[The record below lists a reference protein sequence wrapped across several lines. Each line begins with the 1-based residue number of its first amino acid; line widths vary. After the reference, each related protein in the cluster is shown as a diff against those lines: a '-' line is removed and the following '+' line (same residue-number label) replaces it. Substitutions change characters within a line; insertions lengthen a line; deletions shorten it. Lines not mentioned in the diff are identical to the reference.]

1 MRKTDIGTKLKNA
14 RNNAELTQ
22 EDIAEKIGVSRQTI
36 SNWENNKS
44 YPDII
49 SVIKLSDIYSIS
61 LDTLLKEDENMIKH
75 LDESTNVVKSKNR
88 LRKALPLLIYTSI
101 WALCI
106 LFFWIFN
113 SATDA
118 AVFSIF
124 VFWGIL
130 PITSLIISAI
140 IGKDDVKPLTKIGTV
155 ALIGIMYML
164 CEYFTFSLANM
175 VAFDKFNLINFDAL
189 LMGAVF
195 SAIGMGLGCLTKYII
210 DRKAK

>member
-1 MRKTDIGTKLKNA
+1 MDIGSKLKNA
-14 RNNAELTQ
+14 RNEANFTQ
-22 EDIAEKIGVSRQTI
+22 EEIAEKLGVSRQTI
-36 SNWENNKS
+36 SNWENSKS

-61 LDTLLKEDENMIKH
+61 LDALLKEDKNMIKH
-75 LDESTNVVKSKNR
+75 LDESTNIVKSRNR
-88 LRKALPLLIYTSI
+88 LRRILPILIYTLI
-101 WALCI
+101 WTVCI
-106 LFFWIFN
+106 LFFWIFS

-118 AVFSIF
+118 MVYSLF

-140 IGKDDVKPLTKIGTV
+140 IGKDDFKPLTKVGVV

-175 VAFDKFNLINFDAL
+175 VVFDKFNPISFDSL
-189 LMGAVF
+189 FMGIVF
-195 SAIGMGLGCLTKYII
+195 SAIGMGIGCLAKYIKNK
-210 DRKAK
+210 KAK